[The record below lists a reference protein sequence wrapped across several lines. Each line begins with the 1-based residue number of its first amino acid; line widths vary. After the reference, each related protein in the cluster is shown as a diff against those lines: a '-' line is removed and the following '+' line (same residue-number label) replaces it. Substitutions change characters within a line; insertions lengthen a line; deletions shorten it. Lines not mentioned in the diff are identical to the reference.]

1 MQHMSNQPETA
12 AETRRNAAFDLAL
25 ELVQTHPGE
34 PVDVTLGR
42 IRTLGQDALTLRLVT
57 AEFLIMQL
65 GDADICESFV
75 QDIHDQHPALL
86 RGVDVGDFGAW
97 ESADRPGESDN
108 FGYDWSEFAAAVS
121 DRWESLAL
129 ALSEPGAVIELAS

>member
-25 ELVQTHPGE
+25 KLVQDHPGE

-65 GDADICESFV
+65 TDLDVCESFV

-86 RGVDVGDFGAW
+86 RGVDVADFGTW
-97 ESADRPGESDN
+97 EGADRPGESDK
-108 FGYDWSEFAAAVS
+108 FGYDWAEFAAAVS
-121 DRWESLAL
+121 DRWDALAEGLSTATELAL
-129 ALSEPGAVIELAS
+129 LAG